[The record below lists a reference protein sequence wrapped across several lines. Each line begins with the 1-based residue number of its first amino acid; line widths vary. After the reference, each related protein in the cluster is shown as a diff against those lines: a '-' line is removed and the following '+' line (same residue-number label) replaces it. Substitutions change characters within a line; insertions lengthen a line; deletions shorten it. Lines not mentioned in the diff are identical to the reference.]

1 MLDHASPTMK
11 HRICLAWFGDLDAPQ
26 RERSKPKKE
35 SAMDLNRTSS
45 HAPRPK
51 VKDAAELRRMFGR
64 D

>member
-1 MLDHASPTMK
+1 MK

-35 SAMDLNRTSS
+35 SATAAQASIRS
-45 HAPRPK
+45 PRPK
-51 VKDAAELRRMFGR
+51 VKEADELRRMFGR

>member
-1 MLDHASPTMK
+1 MK

-35 SAMDLNRTSS
+35 SAAVAQTPSRNQ
-45 HAPRPK
+45 RPK
-51 VKDAAELRRMFGR
+51 VKEAAELRRMFGR

>member
-1 MLDHASPTMK
+1 MK

-35 SAMDLNRTSS
+35 TSAIAGQVPGRPL
-45 HAPRPK
+45 RPK
-51 VKDAAELRRMFGR
+51 VKEVAELRRMFGR

>member
-1 MLDHASPTMK
+1 MK

-35 SAMDLNRTSS
+35 SATTADQALSRSS
-45 HAPRPK
+45 RPK

-64 D
+64 N

>member
-1 MLDHASPTMK
+1 MK

-35 SAMDLNRTSS
+35 TSAIPVEAPSR
-45 HAPRPK
+45 APRRK
-51 VKDAAELRRMFGR
+51 VKEAAELRRMFGR

>member
-1 MLDHASPTMK
+1 MK

-35 SAMDLNRTSS
+35 SAAASVQTPGRS
-45 HAPRPK
+45 ARPK
-51 VKDAAELRRMFGR
+51 VKEAAELRRMFGR